1 MSDCKKHDYT
11 LVGSDF
17 GQCPLCKLEA
27 ENKRLKEELAK
38 RPDFNK
44 PKSFDIDELFEKEC
58 E

>member
-27 ENKRLKEELAK
+27 ENKRLKEALESIEIHEQ
-38 RPDFNK
+38 NVM
-44 PKSFDIDELFEKEC
+44 IDTEQPIED
-58 E
+58 